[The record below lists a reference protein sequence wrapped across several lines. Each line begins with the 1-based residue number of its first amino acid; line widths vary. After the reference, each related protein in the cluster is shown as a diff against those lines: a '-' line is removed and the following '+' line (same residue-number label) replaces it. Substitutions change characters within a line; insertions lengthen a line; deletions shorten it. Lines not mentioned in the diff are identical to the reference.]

1 MNFLSF
7 FSAAALTIPIT
18 SYLLFPFT
26 HQVILNSADT
36 KKSRGDKKKKSGVTF
51 MYFSETTCCFK
62 YEKYMLCS
70 LIWFLYYGFES
81 NGLKLKNVF
90 CFTEIRFISISATF
104 QQYDLSIFATYQPF
118 LSFSFQ
124 KYLST
129 LVTCYYP
136 LKFQYTLKLI
146 LKVLLIGCK

>member
-36 KKSRGDKKKKSGVTF
+36 KKSQGDKKKKKPGVTF
-51 MYFSETTCCFK
+51 IYFSETTRCFK
-62 YEKYMLCS
+62 YEKIYALLS
-70 LIWFLYYGFES
+70 QLIFILWVSIEWSETEKRFLFYR
-81 NGLKLKNVF
+81 K
-90 CFTEIRFISISATF
+90 
-104 QQYDLSIFATYQPF
+104 YDLSIFATYQPF
-118 LSFSFQ
+118 LSFSSQ

-136 LKFQYTLKLI
+136 LKFRYTLKRI
-146 LKVLLIGCK
+146 LKVLLIGYK